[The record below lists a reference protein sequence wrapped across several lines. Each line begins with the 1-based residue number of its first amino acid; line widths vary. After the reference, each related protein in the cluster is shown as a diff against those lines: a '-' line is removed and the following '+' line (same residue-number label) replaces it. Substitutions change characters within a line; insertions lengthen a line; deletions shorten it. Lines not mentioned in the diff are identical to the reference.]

1 MDNFELLERL
11 GAVEPPDLM
20 VTAQVA
26 AALEGAASK
35 GGSKDGIRSR
45 SSRLRRR
52 PFLLSTLAVVLIVVT
67 AVTLL
72 STGSGLTSPIT
83 TSAQPGHSMP
93 IGSGGSTSN
102 PRHGT
107 WLLADD
113 ALSGTWQQ
121 NVSGPPPGYFTCPD
135 SSTCFAM
142 SGSYASAQAG
152 AATSESLYA
161 STDFG
166 STWTDYPMP
175 SGFLSTSPLVCSDA
189 TDCAAGGTYNAQPV
203 LVTTSDGGHSF
214 TISPLPAGVGT
225 IYSLSCP
232 STQFC
237 AGLVAKNAD
246 TNLVPEDA
254 TLLTTSDGGAHFSNS
269 SIVAGDSMEQ
279 IVCSSDA
286 ACTTIGVSDS
296 LGINDWT
303 AGVSAVTTNGGQTWS
318 AGTFPVGFGVDYLSQ
333 ISCADAEHC
342 SVIGNIEMPIANPPA
357 CATIKPSPPKSS
369 PTTPPKQ
376 SRAVAA
382 ISKLEYHYAMAAYQG
397 AGSKSFSCES
407 GGNGETI
414 ITDIASTSDGGRTW
428 TPEQLPSDV
437 PQPQLSGISCPSDSE
452 CWASGSA
459 AIPQQIGSGYN
470 LGSSVL
476 LGTTNAGASWSKVI
490 FSVPGGSPNFDGQSF
505 LSAAFIS
512 CPSTNDCAANGSG
525 AQSAPSAP
533 IYTLKVPGN
542 AA

>member
-11 GAVEPPDLM
+11 GAVEPPDLI
-20 VTAQVA
+20 VTARVA
-26 AALEGAASK
+26 AALEGAASE
-35 GGSKDGIRSR
+35 GGAKNRIRSH
-45 SSRLRRR
+45 SLSLRRR
-52 PFLLSTLAVVLIVVT
+52 LVLTLALAVIMIVVAAAT
-67 AVTLL
+67 FL
-72 STGSGLTSPIT
+72 STGGGLTSPIT
-83 TSAQPGHSMP
+83 SSWQSGHSMS
-93 IGSGGSTSN
+93 IRSGGSTSH

-107 WLLADD
+107 WVLLDD
-113 ALSGTWQQ
+113 VLSGTWQQ
-121 NVSGPPPGYFTCPD
+121 NLSGPPPGYFTCPD

-142 SGSYASAQAG
+142 SGSYASAEAN

-166 STWTDYPMP
+166 LTWTDYPMP
-175 SGFLSTSPLVCSDA
+175 GGFLSTSPLVCSDA
-189 TDCAAGGTYNAQPV
+189 TNCTAGGTYNSQPV

-214 TISPLPAGVGT
+214 VIDPLPAGVGT

-246 TNLVPEDA
+246 PNKVPENA
-254 TLLTTSDGGAHFSNS
+254 TLLTTSDGGVHFSNS
-269 SIVAGDSMEQ
+269 SIVAGDSMER
-279 IVCSSDA
+279 IVCTSDV

-296 LGINDWT
+296 LGISDWT
-303 AGVSAVTTNGGQTWS
+303 SGVSAVTTNGGQTWS
-318 AGTFPVGFGVDYLSQ
+318 AGTFPVGFGVNYMSQ
-333 ISCADAEHC
+333 ISCADAQHC

-369 PTTPPKQ
+369 PTTPPEQ
-376 SRAVAA
+376 SSAVAA
-382 ISKLEYHYAMAAYQG
+382 ISKLEYRYAMAAYQG
-397 AGSKSFSCES
+397 ADSKSFTCES
-407 GGNGETI
+407 GGNGVTT

-459 AIPQQIGSGYN
+459 AIPQQIGSSYDG
-470 LGSSVL
+470 GSSVL
-476 LGTTNAGASWSKVI
+476 LGTTNSGASWSKVI
-490 FSVPGGSPNFDGQSF
+490 FSVPNGSQNFDGQSF

-512 CPSTNDCAANGSG
+512 CPSINDCAANGSG
-525 AQSAPSAP
+525 AQSAPSSP
-533 IYTLKVPGN
+533 IYTLRVPSN
-542 AA
+542 AT